1 MRPKVQGSCQ
11 VAVPIRWLSCHTT
24 ARKERVQGA
33 GATRGNQNRNRGN
46 CSRREPRIQF
56 TIAVVA
62 GTMQLPE
69 LREKAFPNFL
79 SLGCPFPFCSA
90 HVCVCVCV
98 LVSLTVSVCTWPQH
112 PLQFFTTAALTLML
126 LPCMLVC
133 VWVRRGHATFKDW
146 ENFCGLLH

>member
-56 TIAVVA
+56 TFAVVA

-98 LVSLTVSVCTWPQH
+98 GKFDC
-112 PLQFFTTAALTLML
+112 
-126 LPCMLVC
+126 VC
-133 VWVRRGHATFKDW
+133 VYMAATSVTIFYD
-146 ENFCGLLH
+146 CGADVDVTALYVGVCVS